1 MKNET
6 PIQVLSCEHGEIFK
20 NSFFYKTPPIAAST
34 GTEITKGDR

>member
-20 NSFFYKTPPIAAST
+20 NTYSEEYLRAIAPAT
-34 GTEITKGDR
+34 DYT